1 MDSKLLSPAVPTLSD
16 ARPTPDEL
24 GDSCFNMAQQ
34 AAERHGIGPR
44 RNQAALVAID
54 RAGAVRTLTYGALAG
69 EVSRFANALA
79 ALGVVA
85 GDRVALLLPRVPEA
99 HVAVLGA
106 LELGAVV
113 CPLFAAY
120 GPEPIRRRLSLAGAR
135 VLVTSSELFAR
146 KVRSIRDGVPSL
158 EHVIAVGAEAPE
170 GTHPWS
176 GLLDRASE
184 RHEVLASD
192 PELPAL
198 VHFTSGTTG
207 EPKGAVHVHG
217 ALDSMTATARS
228 VLGLQPGWPVVAFG
242 ALVALCLAA
251 AYVAMGAAW
260 LIYKSEGELQ
270 IKSVRWLRWALI
282 VTALGMAAVSLATPW
297 ASPRIFDKWFALP
310 HLYWL
315 LPLPVVSGALFLWL
329 FLLTFRL
336 PAPDDRHSLK
346 PFLIMAAIFATG
358 FAGLAYSF
366 YPYVVPERLTI
377 WEAAAAPE
385 SLGIILAGTAFV
397 LPVIIGYSFY
407 AYRVFGGKAG
417 DLRYD

>member
-1 MDSKLLSPAVPTLSD
+1 MTIDWPTLLPLIFASLMGLAILIYVVLDGFDLGIGILFAAASAEEKD
-16 ARPTPDEL
+16 A
-24 GDSCFNMAQQ
+24 MIA
-34 AAERHGIGPR
+34 GIGPFWDA
-44 RNQAALVAID
+44 NETWLVLAVGLLLVAFPIAHGTILTALYLPVFALLFGLILRGVAFD
-54 RAGAVRTLTYGALAG
+54 FRAKVPPRRKSRWNASFFAGSVIASLAQG
-69 EVSRFANALA
+69 YM
-79 ALGVVA
+79 LGV
-85 GDRVALLLPRVPEA
+85 
-99 HVAVLGA
+99 
-106 LELGAVV
+106 
-113 CPLFAAY
+113 Y
-120 GPEPIRRRLSLAGAR
+120 
-135 VLVTSSELFAR
+135 
-146 KVRSIRDGVPSL
+146 
-158 EHVIAVGAEAPE
+158 
-170 GTHPWS
+170 
-176 GLLDRASE
+176 
-184 RHEVLASD
+184 
-192 PELPAL
+192 
-198 VHFTSGTTG
+198 
-207 EPKGAVHVHG
+207 
-217 ALDSMTATARS
+217 

>member
-1 MDSKLLSPAVPTLSD
+1 MTIDWPTLLPLIFAGLMGLAILIYVVLDGFDLGIGILFAAASAEEKD
-16 ARPTPDEL
+16 A
-24 GDSCFNMAQQ
+24 MIA
-34 AAERHGIGPR
+34 GIGPFWDA
-44 RNQAALVAID
+44 NETWLVLAVGLLLVAFPIAHGTILTALYLPVFALLFGLILRGVAFD
-54 RAGAVRTLTYGALAG
+54 FRAKVPPRRKSRWNASFFAGSVIASLAQG
-69 EVSRFANALA
+69 YM
-79 ALGVVA
+79 LGV
-85 GDRVALLLPRVPEA
+85 
-99 HVAVLGA
+99 
-106 LELGAVV
+106 
-113 CPLFAAY
+113 Y
-120 GPEPIRRRLSLAGAR
+120 
-135 VLVTSSELFAR
+135 
-146 KVRSIRDGVPSL
+146 
-158 EHVIAVGAEAPE
+158 
-170 GTHPWS
+170 
-176 GLLDRASE
+176 
-184 RHEVLASD
+184 
-192 PELPAL
+192 
-198 VHFTSGTTG
+198 
-207 EPKGAVHVHG
+207 
-217 ALDSMTATARS
+217 

-346 PFLIMAAIFATG
+346 PFQIMAAIFATG